1 MSQRD
6 FLFLIFT
13 IVLASGCRKDD
24 EIVNREKI
32 LGTWISED
40 QIDTLDFTDKANF
53 YKNGDHFDYTLYNDS
68 IEVAYS
74 GELYILV
81 MPSKHKYQLTGDNL
95 IIDFSNRYCFGFDRE
110 VEHFTRE

>member
-1 MSQRD
+1 MFHRF
-6 FLFLIFT
+6 FLLLIFT
-13 IVLASGCRKDD
+13 IVLTSGCRKDE

-40 QIDTLDFTDKANF
+40 QNDTLDFTDKSNF

-74 GELYILV
+74 GRLLILV
-81 MPSKHKYQLTGDNL
+81 IPSKHKYQLKGDNL
-95 IIDFSNRYCFGFDRE
+95 IIDFSNRHCYGFDMK
-110 VEHFTRE
+110 VEQFTRQ

>member
-1 MSQRD
+1 MFHRL

-13 IVLASGCRKDD
+13 IVLTSACRKDD
-24 EIVNREKI
+24 ETVNRERI

-40 QIDTLDFTDKANF
+40 QNDTLDFTDQSNF
-53 YKNGDHFDYTLYNDS
+53 YRNGDHFDYTLYYDS

-74 GELYILV
+74 GRLFILV

-95 IIDFSNRYCFGFDRE
+95 MIDFSNRNCYGFDMK
-110 VEHFTRE
+110 VEHFARQ